1 MKLRGG
7 VIIKKTVDKKRIGI
21 IAIILSVFVLGAAS
35 LLSKNVQSE
44 SNIIGGSDGPTDIW
58 VTDEGE

>member
-1 MKLRGG
+1 M
-7 VIIKKTVDKKRIGI
+7 IIKKTVDKKRIGI